1 MRLLVVE
8 DDVRLC
14 DVLRRGLAEQ
24 GHVVDVAHDGEQGEN
39 WAGGASYDAV
49 ILDVNLP
56 KRDGLSVVRGL
67 RERQVRTP
75 VLILT
80 SRDTPEDVIAGL
92 DAGADDYLRK
102 PFVFGELEAR
112 LRTIVRRASAETL
125 DAQLRVGDLV
135 FDLGSRRAYRN
146 GREIDLTAREA
157 AFLEYFMRNAG
168 RLITRTMIEDAL
180 FERESETT
188 SNVVEVYVSRLR
200 SKLTASREP
209 QLLHT
214 VRGAGY
220 RFGER

>member
-1 MRLLVVE
+1 M
-8 DDVRLC
+8 
-14 DVLRRGLAEQ
+14 
-24 GHVVDVAHDGEQGEN
+24 
-39 WAGGASYDAV
+39 
-49 ILDVNLP
+49 
-56 KRDGLSVVRGL
+56 
-67 RERQVRTP
+67 
-75 VLILT
+75 LT
-80 SRDTPEDVIAGL
+80 SRDTAEDVIAGL

-112 LRTIVRRASAETL
+112 LRTIVRRHDAAESL
-125 DAQLRVGDLV
+125 DAQLRIGDLR
-135 FDLGSRRAYRN
+135 FDLKSRRAQR
-146 GREIDLTAREA
+146 GEREIELTTREA

-168 RLITRTMIEDAL
+168 RLVTRAMIEDAL

-200 SKLTASREP
+200 AKLTAGREP

>member
-14 DVLRRGLAEQ
+14 DVLRRGLCEQ
-24 GHVVDVAHDGEQGEN
+24 GHVVDVAHDGEAGEM
-39 WAGGASYDAV
+39 WAHGAPYDAV

-56 KRDGLSVVRGL
+56 KRDGLSVVRSL
-67 RERQVRTP
+67 RKANVRTP
-75 VLILT
+75 VLMLT
-80 SRDTPEDVIAGL
+80 SRDTPQDVIAGL

-112 LRTIVRRASAETL
+112 LRTITRRGPAQTL
-125 DAQLRVGDLV
+125 DAQLRVGDLA
-135 FDLGSRRAYRN
+135 FDLQSRLARR
-146 GREIDLTAREA
+146 GDREIELTAREA
-157 AFLEYFMRNAG
+157 GFLEYFMRNAG
-168 RLITRTMIEDAL
+168 RVITRAMIEDAL

-200 SKLTASREP
+200 AKLTTGREP